1 MNWFSFQMI
10 TIARLG
16 QAEARSLELDL
27 CLPQAWAGTR
37 ALEPTSAASPGAL
50 AGSWVGDGAARTL
63 TGALMGVLLS
73 SAVVYPAAL

>member
-27 CLPQAWAGTR
+27 VFSVGGR
-37 ALEPTSAASPGAL
+37 ALDA
-50 AGSWVGDGAARTL
+50 
-63 TGALMGVLLS
+63 
-73 SAVVYPAAL
+73 